1 MVSLLSRGV
10 GVIAK
15 SLVGLSCSQ
24 AARCNS
30 LPSALSAVQCT
41 TARWFSKNPVLYDLP
56 TADPP
61 KEPPK
66 RPMSSYFRFASQQ
79 RPRIFRQYPEASVVE
94 VAKITGSEW
103 RALSEAERQVYI
115 DAARV
120 DILKYREIYKQYKE
134 SLDPLDQEL
143 LKEDRKK
150 TKQRRKKNRAKK
162 ESKLLGKP
170 KRNVNAFAI
179 FLAEN
184 YNETEG
190 NTFSAKMNH
199 IVHQWENLPSSKK
212 QVYFQLSEDDKVRYQ
227 NELKAWEE
235 QMIEIGR
242 EDLVRTRIRK
252 RLVKETFVSAERESG
267 KKKSSSKPAE
277 GRTRGPKKH
286 EE

>member
-10 GVIAK
+10 GVLAK

-24 AARCNS
+24 AARCSS

-41 TARWFSKNPVLYDLP
+41 TARWFSKNPVYFQTAP
-56 TADPP
+56 TP

-66 RPMSSYFRFASQQ
+66 LPPSSYFRFMRQH
-79 RPRIFRQYPEASVVE
+79 RPLVVKQYPEASIVE
-94 VAKITGSEW
+94 ICKIIGNDW

-120 DILKYREIYKQYKE
+120 DILKYREQYKQYKE
-134 SLDPLDQEL
+134 SLDPLDLAL
-143 LKEDRKK
+143 LKEERKERKQKRIK
-150 TKQRRKKNRAKK
+150 TRQKR

-170 KRNVNAFAI
+170 KRSRSAFNI
-179 FLAEN
+179 FLSEH
-184 YNETEG
+184 YSETEG
-190 NTFSAKMNH
+190 NTPSAKFTSSR
-199 IVHQWENLPSSKK
+199 HQWENLNSSKK
-212 QVYFQLSEDDKVRYQ
+212 QVYFQLAEDDKVRYQ
-227 NELKAWEE
+227 NEVKAWEE

-242 EDLVRTRIRK
+242 EDLVRLKRRLLLKKSLMSEERK
-252 RLVKETFVSAERESG
+252 SG
-267 KKKSSSKPAE
+267 KKGEMKSEPAE

>member
-1 MVSLLSRGV
+1 M
-10 GVIAK
+10 IAK

-24 AARCNS
+24 AARCSS

-41 TARWFSKNPVLYDLP
+41 TARWFSKNPVLYDFP

-66 RPMSSYFRFASQQ
+66 RPVSSFFRFTRQQ
-79 RPRIFRQYPEASVVE
+79 RPQLIRQYPEASMIE
-94 VAKITGSEW
+94 LAKIIGNEW

-134 SLDPLDQEL
+134 SLDPLDEEV
-143 LKEDRKK
+143 LKEKRKQ
-150 TKQRRKKNRAKK
+150 TKQRRKKRRQKR
-162 ESKLLGKP
+162 ESKLLGRP
-170 KRNVNAFAI
+170 KRSRNAFNI

-184 YNETEG
+184 YNEAEG
-190 NTFSAKMNH
+190 NTLSVKMRH
-199 IVHQWENLPSSKK
+199 LVHQWENMTSSKK
-212 QVYFQLSEDDKVRYQ
+212 QVYLQLAEDDQVRYQ

-242 EDLVRTRIRK
+242 EDLVRTKIRK
-252 RLVKETFVSAERESG
+252 RLLKERFVSAEGESG
-267 KKKSSSKPAE
+267 KKENKKSSELAE
-277 GRTRGPKKH
+277 GRTRGPKMH